1 MSMDISIESLKRE
14 LRTDPDRGASDAKA
28 NASRL
33 TANAA
38 AEGLIDVAYATADSP
53 VGPVLLA
60 ATPRGLVRVAFASE
74 GQDDVLTELARHLSP
89 RVLESPAALDE
100 PRRELEE
107 YFEQRRKRFD
117 LPLDWRLSHGFRR
130 DALKQLAR
138 VPYGSTVTYSE
149 LAIRAGRPRAQ
160 RAAGSACGS
169 NPIPIVVPCHRVVR
183 TGGAIG
189 NYGGGPEI
197 KKFLLGLE
205 GALGGLETERP
216 TVE

>member
-1 MSMDISIESLKRE
+1 MSMETPIDALKRR
-14 LRTDPDRGASDAKA
+14 LRAGAEWGGQDAQ
-28 NASRL
+28 ASAGRL

-53 VGPVLLA
+53 VGPILLA
-60 ATPRGLVRVAFASE
+60 ATPRGLVRVAFATE
-74 GQDDVLTELARHLSP
+74 RRDDVLMELAGDVSP
-89 RVLESPAALDE
+89 RVLESPAELDE
-100 PRRELEE
+100 ARRELDQ
-107 YFEQRRKRFD
+107 YFERRRQRFD

-130 DALKQLAR
+130 DALKQLVR
-138 VPYGSTVTYSE
+138 VPYGATVTYSE
-149 LAIRAGRPRAQ
+149 LASRAGNPRAQ

-197 KKFLLGLE
+197 KEFLLGLE
-205 GALGGLETERP
+205 GALGGLRTE
-216 TVE
+216 